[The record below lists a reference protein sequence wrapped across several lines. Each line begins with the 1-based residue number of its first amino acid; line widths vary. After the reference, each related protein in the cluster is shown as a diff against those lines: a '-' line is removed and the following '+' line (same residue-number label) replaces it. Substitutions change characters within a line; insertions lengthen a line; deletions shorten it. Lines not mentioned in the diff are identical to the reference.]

1 MILLLKQT
9 HPALSTYI
17 SVCSRHPDMEE
28 FTNEM
33 IQTIK
38 KQGLKVALPLLL
50 LTTACGDEIPSA
62 SQFDALNS
70 SSDQGTEEVIEAD
83 TNAFAGLRASL
94 NAEAEAQAASNEFDG
109 GIDLAK
115 VVLADE
121 SATKVPEPTALAG
134 LAIAALGL
142 GAIKRKQ
149 SV

>member
-1 MILLLKQT
+1 
-9 HPALSTYI
+9 
-17 SVCSRHPDMEE
+17 MEE

-50 LTTACGDEIPSA
+50 LTTACGEGPDST
-62 SQFDALNS
+62 SQFDLLTP
-70 SSDQGTEEVIEAD
+70 SSDKGTTTVVEAD
-83 TNAFAGLRASL
+83 TDAYAGLRASL
-94 NAEAEAQAASNEFDG
+94 NAEAETQAASNAFGE

-115 VVLADE
+115 VVPTEA
-121 SATKVPEPTALAG
+121 SVTKVPEPTALAG

-149 SV
+149 SA